1 MKWVG
6 LAVMGLLTASMYGQG
21 TGAVAAAKS
30 ACGPGDPKFSVKTEP
45 AKDVRASDEGEA
57 QLYILEV
64 QDHVA
69 ICPFGC
75 GETVKLGL
83 DGRWA
88 GATKGNSFLVLPV
101 ESGEH
106 HLCVEWDAHA
116 WRLHKHVQLAGFS
129 AEKGKSYY
137 FRVHITPGTTETI
150 DMFRF
155 EPVDA
160 DEGKLLVASRP
171 QSVWTNK

>member
-1 MKWVG
+1 MKWIG
-6 LAVMGLLTASMYGQG
+6 LAVMGLLTASMYGQEHG
-21 TGAVAAAKS
+21 RS
-30 ACGPGDPKFSVKTEP
+30 RCGGQVGMRPGRPQSFPLRRNRPS
-45 AKDVRASDEGEA
+45 DVRASDEGEA

-150 DMFRF
+150 DLFRF
-155 EPVDA
+155 
-160 DEGKLLVASRP
+160 GL
-171 QSVWTNK
+171 